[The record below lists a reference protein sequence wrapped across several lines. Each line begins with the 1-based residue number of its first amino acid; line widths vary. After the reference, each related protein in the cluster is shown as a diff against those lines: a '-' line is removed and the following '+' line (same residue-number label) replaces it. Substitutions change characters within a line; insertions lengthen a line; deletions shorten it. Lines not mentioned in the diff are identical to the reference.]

1 MLGFSQ
7 LFCAILDVS
16 GVRGFD
22 MLWPIPTCWLSENRI
37 YPPGYGIFIGK
48 MDEHGDNPLDLE
60 VPYLE
65 TDMSHWKHP
74 GWLIIQRGVK
84 NYRGKWG

>member
-1 MLGFSQ
+1 MLAV
-7 LFCAILDVS
+7 L
-16 GVRGFD
+16 GVLTCFD
-22 MLWPIPTCWLSENRI
+22 PSPHVGLSENRI

-65 TDMSHWKHP
+65 TDMSH
-74 GWLIIQRGVK
+74 
-84 NYRGKWG
+84 